1 MLNQGFYLEPLRLVG
16 DGDYNLNLLKEVS
29 TTDDFLTL
37 PLEKRKCQEITDF
50 QSCFSNSSVNSL
62 KKNCNCLPFNVVPE
76 NKGNQ

>member
-37 PLEKRKCQEITDF
+37 PLTF
-50 QSCFSNSSVNSL
+50 YFSFFRNPYVQQKKIWSVYGNKL
-62 KKNCNCLPFNVVPE
+62 VMKLGFPNVTRCAMD
-76 NKGNQ
+76 